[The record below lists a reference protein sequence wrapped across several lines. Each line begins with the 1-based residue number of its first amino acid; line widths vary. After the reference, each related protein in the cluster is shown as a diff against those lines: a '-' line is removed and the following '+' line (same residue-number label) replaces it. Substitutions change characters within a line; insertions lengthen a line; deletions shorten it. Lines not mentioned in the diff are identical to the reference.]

1 MFFRGSRYA
10 QVPTQTFETA
20 DGRVITYKAVRQIPP
35 APGQTRHVVDQGER
49 LDHIA
54 FEHFRDAERFWR
66 ICDAN
71 RAIWP
76 DELTSRPGRVIDIPA
91 AEG

>member
-1 MFFRGSRYA
+1 MFFRGSRYE
-10 QVPTQTFETA
+10 QVPTLTHEMP
-20 DGRVITYKAVRQIPP
+20 DGRVVPYKAVRGIPAAP
-35 APGQTRHVVDQGER
+35 AQGHHVVDEGER
-49 LDHIA
+49 LDQIA

-71 RAIWP
+71 TVVWP
-76 DELTSRPGRVIDIPA
+76 DELAARAGRIIDIPA